1 MKVAKPNLVRVRNSD
16 GHCTCLT
23 LEVIAT
29 RVVARVGNK
38 VGVVLVDEPERTVVD
53 RDGGDAHVI
62 RVHHAVREAH
72 REPGWQA
79 IFKRFYK
86 NRYKNP
92 PKFYPKISQKGL
104 LKRT

>member
-23 LEVIAT
+23 LEVVAA

-72 REPGWQA
+72 REPGWQ
-79 IFKRFYK
+79 FSRLYK
-86 NRYKNP
+86 IVKKS
-92 PKFYPKISQKGL
+92 PKLYPQMTKKGY
-104 LKRT
+104 